1 MQIINLEI
9 KPEKSQENKNT
20 FPLNAL
26 QPGDVNKGFKPGFN

>member
-9 KPEKSQENKNT
+9 KPEKSQKNKNT

-26 QPGDVNKGFKPGFN
+26 QSGDVDMGFKPGFN